1 MGSTIAYIVSNYSL
15 CLEWYNSIKL
25 SLTLQFVNKLHQ
37 TICRQLS
44 NFHLTSTSISVLEKQ
59 FSRFFD
65 IHFMSDLFSL
75 LHFCAYYFSNSVS
88 TPSFSM
94 KAAQSFIHEAPGLYP
109 ELAAQP
115 NWAIWGRRVLVRV
128 VTKNTMVTLTE
139 LQRVSVE
146 RGSHSSVEDTQIEL
160 FGLNGKHHVWRK
172 PGTAHHLVNTIPTSL
187 VVIML

>member
-1 MGSTIAYIVSNYSL
+1 MGGAKAGYVARACARSFT
-15 CLEWYNSIKL
+15 
-25 SLTLQFVNKLHQ
+25 LTGMYKRKVRRTWRTPGFIHVD
-37 TICRQLS
+37 
-44 NFHLTSTSISVLEKQ
+44 ISV
-59 FSRFFD
+59 RT
-65 IHFMSDLFSL
+65 
-75 LHFCAYYFSNSVS
+75 YFSNSVS